1 MGGDFG
7 FVAGPAAWSGI
18 LHIGIWIAIIVWA
31 VVAVIR
37 IGNALKR
44 LADAREAETAAT
56 VPGAVDEP
64 Q

>member
-1 MGGDFG
+1 MGSDFG
-7 FVAGPAAWSGI
+7 FVAGPAAWSRI
-18 LHIGIWIAIIVWA
+18 LYIGIWIAIIVWA
-31 VVAVIR
+31 IVAVIR